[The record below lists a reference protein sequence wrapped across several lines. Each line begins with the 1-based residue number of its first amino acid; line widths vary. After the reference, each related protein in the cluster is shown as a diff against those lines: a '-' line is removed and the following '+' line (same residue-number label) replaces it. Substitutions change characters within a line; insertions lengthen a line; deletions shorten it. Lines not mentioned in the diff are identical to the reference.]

1 MYTFPVRFEWDEEK
15 RTTNLAKHGIDFL
28 DVPEIFTGPML
39 VGPDVR
45 NDYGESMKI
54 GFGFIR
60 GRLMAV
66 VCTERAGTI
75 RIISARKAN
84 TLEEARDK
92 ETVEDELGNN

>member
-1 MYTFPVRFEWDEEK
+1 MRFEWDEAK
-15 RTTNLAKHGIDFL
+15 RRANIAKHGIDFL
-28 DVPEIFTGPML
+28 DVPGMFSSLML

-45 NDYGESMKI
+45 KDYGETRQI

-66 VCTERAGTI
+66 VFTERTKVI

-84 TLEEARDK
+84 SREEAHYQEAIADK
-92 ETVEDELGNN
+92 LGKN